1 MKHTVKKA
9 INYIENRLYYINGMP
24 LCSKDDLLK
33 LIQEASD
40 IFNVDA
46 DILKLCYEI

>member
-1 MKHTVKKA
+1 MKYTIKKA
-9 INYIENRLYYINGMP
+9 INYIEDRLYYINGVP

-33 LIQEASD
+33 LITESSQ
-40 IFNVDA
+40 IFNVDI